1 MQLIKNETWTI
12 QILTRWLDRGGPSST
27 LPGHYDI
34 DDNNDFYDNK
44 DNFDGDNDNFD
55 DCNHA
60 FDPDNNDY
68 DEDDVDDTTEG
79 HVRPLR

>member
-1 MQLIKNETWTI
+1 MQFIKNETWTI

-34 DDNNDFYDNK
+34 EDNDDFY

-60 FDPDNNDY
+60 WDPDNNDY